1 METIFKT
8 DLLTRICC
16 KKQVRKCVLLEGR
29 GVRHCSKG
37 WTLGFQAG
45 GLGSSGDP
53 SKTAR
58 VTLSTCF
65 MPLDHCPICREHFG

>member
-29 GVRHCSKG
+29 GGKALQQR
-37 WTLGFQAG
+37 L
-45 GLGSSGDP
+45 DP
-53 SKTAR
+53 WFWDPVVIFLQTAH
-58 VTLSTCF
+58 VILSTCF
-65 MPLDHCPICREHFG
+65 MPLWIIAPSVKRTF